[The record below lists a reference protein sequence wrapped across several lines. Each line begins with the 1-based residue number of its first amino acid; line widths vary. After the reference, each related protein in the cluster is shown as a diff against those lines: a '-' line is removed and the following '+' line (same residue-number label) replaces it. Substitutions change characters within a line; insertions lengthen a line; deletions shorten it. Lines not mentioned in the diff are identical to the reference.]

1 MITALSITIIVLL
14 TALGVA
20 AWYVRGLLKVM
31 YQMTV
36 DVQQMQD
43 KMIEFSKHLDNI
55 YEMEMFYG
63 DETLKYLINHSKEV
77 VDSIDQFK
85 NLFEIENDTTDQE
98 KETEEN

>member
-1 MITALSITIIVLL
+1 MITALSITTIVLL
-14 TALGVA
+14 IALGVA